1 MIVAAIVL
9 AAWAS
14 APPPA
19 NATLLYDVDFG
30 SPPHVLGALPVEA
43 GGALPRETVSDVWF
57 GDPIVVEAV
66 GALDDQPLWFHGGT
80 LLSTPQR
87 YLEQIAFDVGAG
99 AERYRLEFDVLV
111 DRLAAAADRFV
122 IFLDRT
128 GPAITR
134 FEFRGDGR
142 IQVGTG
148 ADWPGSFVE
157 DVVISVSVVVDPVL
171 DRWSLDVDGARIH
184 EGAWISDD
192 LVRVRFA
199 LDEYSAELGN
209 PQASVGLDNVRIYA
223 IPEPAAAALVALGL
237 LCLASRRALVRA

>member
-1 MIVAAIVL
+1 MVVATIAF
-9 AAWAS
+9 AAGAA

-19 NATLLYDVDFG
+19 NATLLYDVGFD
-30 SPPHVLGALPVEA
+30 SPPHVLGALPAEG
-43 GGALPRETVSDVWF
+43 GGAFPRQTVSDVWF

-66 GALDDQPLWFHGGT
+66 GALDDQPLWFHGGA

-111 DRLAAAADRFV
+111 DRLETAADGFV

-128 GPAITR
+128 GPAISR
-134 FEFRGDGR
+134 FEFRGDGL
-142 IQVGTG
+142 IQLGTG
-148 ADWPGSFVE
+148 ADFPGSFVE
-157 DVVISVSVVVDPVL
+157 DVVIPVAVVADPVL
-171 DRWSLDVDGARIH
+171 DRWSIFVDGTRIH
-184 EGAWISDD
+184 EGPWISDD

-209 PQASVGLDNVRIYA
+209 PLASVGLDNVRIHA

-237 LCLASRRALVRA
+237 LGLASRPPVGRT